1 MHLKHRTTC
10 RVCGNGNLIDVI
22 NFGEQYLSGSFVK
35 DDIKPSIRKLP
46 LVLTLCDVKKNESAC
61 GLLQLKHSVPTPILY
76 NHYWYRSGT
85 NATMRKHLADI
96 ASQIKEFNP
105 ASILDIGCNDGT
117 LLKEFAND
125 VVKYG
130 IDPSDAVDGLELPNL
145 TVINETFP
153 LTKGIDVRF
162 DVITSIAM
170 FYDLEFPMEFIKQ
183 VKTLLNPG
191 GAWVFEVAYIP
202 AMLRNNAFDTVCHE
216 HLEYYS
222 LVVIEHMLDA
232 NYMKLVKAELTDTN
246 CGSILCWAVSKLS
259 DKTPD
264 AGIQSIREAEFG
276 MELEEPNTYYAF
288 GRKVTEICTEL
299 NAFCHKAFAEK
310 KTIHVY
316 GASTKGN
323 VLIQSADIAKYISFA
338 ADRNP
343 AKWGARTLGTDIP
356 IISEEE
362 SRSMKPD
369 YYLVLP
375 WHFKAEFL
383 EREKDAIT
391 AGTKFIFPLPKL
403 EVIG

>member
-117 LLKEFAND
+117 LLKEFDND

-130 IDPSDAVDGLELPNL
+130 IDPSDAVNGLELPNL

-153 LTKGIDVRF
+153 LTKGIDVCF

-191 GAWVFEVAYIP
+191 GAWVFEVAYLP
-202 AMLRNNAFDTVCHE
+202 AMLSNNALDTVCHE

-222 LVVIEHMLDA
+222 LAVIEHMLDA

-246 CGSILCWAVSKLS
+246 CGSILCWAVSKSS
-259 DKTPD
+259 DKVPD
-264 AGIQSIREAEFG
+264 AEIQSIREAEFG
-276 MELEEPNTYYAF
+276 MELEEPNTYYEF
-288 GRKVTEICTEL
+288 SRKIIDICNEL
-299 NAFCHKAFAEK
+299 NLFCKKAFAEK

-323 VLIQSADIAKYISFA
+323 VLIQSAEIAQYISFA

-343 AKWGARTLGTDIP
+343 SKWGARTLGTDIP

-362 SRSMKPD
+362 SRAMKPD

-375 WHFKAEFL
+375 WHFKTEFL
-383 EREKDAIT
+383 EREKDAI
-391 AGTKFIFPLPKL
+391 ARGTKFIFPLPKL